1 MYARVKKSF
10 KGNFEGK
17 FQRTPGEVYSR
28 LPSRAQLEKTRTME
42 SMRLNR
48 GRNYPLFS
56 VSGLISERL

>member
-28 LPSRAQLEKTRTME
+28 LPSRAQLEKTKQSITHSKPARK
-42 SMRLNR
+42 L
-48 GRNYPLFS
+48 
-56 VSGLISERL
+56 